1 MVTRLLEYKTRFTD
15 PADVLTILPW
25 IPTGW
30 LTASAGVKD
39 VPGLVGGII
48 MREED
53 NDGDQVIK
61 IWDSEDSATTDDVEI
76 ARVYGT
82 GVAGNI
88 VTLMFPLPGVEA
100 EKGIYVEL
108 SAGDA
113 EFELYYR

>member
-1 MVTRLLEYKTRFTD
+1 MATRLLEYKTRFTD
-15 PADVLTILPW
+15 FADSLTVLPW

-30 LTASAGVKD
+30 LTASAEVKA

-61 IWDSEDSATTDDVEI
+61 IWDSEDSTTDGDVEM

-82 GVAGNI
+82 GIAGN
-88 VTLMFPLPGVEA
+88 VVALVFPLPGIEA
-100 EKGIYVEL
+100 QKGIYVEL

-113 EFELYYR
+113 EFVLYYR